1 LRSARAGV
9 SCGDDIGRLVSAGAG
24 VVDDGALDVLGML
37 DVPGVVGVVV
47 VVEGVSLV
55 VVVVVLVAGGV
66 AVGVGVGVVVV
77 VVVGAVP
84 GVEALGVVV
93 SAGAVGVLWARA
105 MPPAVSRAETAAAAV
120 RVRVVLRMVYLL
132 WQWGKPRP
140 IAGRGGSTRQ
150 ATCPAPRGAAN
161 DAKAPCAD
169 LTHDRAGLPWVA
181 RPRLAA

>member
-1 LRSARAGV
+1 MAGSWVIRRAEQRRPAGRRSGPSSGQLRSARAGV
-9 SCGDDIGRLVSAGAG
+9 SCGDDIGWLVSAGAG
-24 VVDDGALDVLGML
+24 VVDDGVLDVLGML
-37 DVPGVVGVVV
+37 DVPGVLGVVV

-55 VVVVVLVAGGV
+55 VVVVVVLVAGGV
-66 AVGVGVGVVVV
+66 AVGVVVV

-132 WQWGKPRP
+132 WQ
-140 IAGRGGSTRQ
+140 
-150 ATCPAPRGAAN
+150 
-161 DAKAPCAD
+161 
-169 LTHDRAGLPWVA
+169 
-181 RPRLAA
+181 